1 MGQVGSASPSVNG
14 NLGNLGIIQS
24 SDGTLSVNGQEM
36 SLNEAVFYVLAQRA
50 QTVGSL
56 AQDRVSQMETQLT
69 SMNKAKKMLDIMKDL
84 KGKAKDGKAQAM
96 PENVQEWLKA
106 NGVSISS
113 DSSGTVVL
121 GGNYVANKYSSQQ
134 WETNMNYLQTKV
146 DSMTQDQQ
154 LQYIKL
160 KSYVDKAN
168 DATEGASSQV
178 SKMEQTQSFIMQK
191 F

>member
-1 MGQVGSASPSVNG
+1 MSQVSGASPPAGNG
-14 NLGNLGIIQS
+14 LDITKL
-24 SDGTLSVNGQEM
+24 SDGTLSVGGMKM

-50 QTVGSL
+50 ATVSSL
-56 AQDRVSQMETQLT
+56 AEGRVSQMQDQLT
-69 SMNKAKKMLDIMKDL
+69 AMNSAKKVLDEMKNL
-84 KGKAKDGKAQAM
+84 KNKSQDGGPQAM
-96 PENVQEWLKA
+96 PEDVEKWLKT
-106 NGVSISS
+106 NGVTVSS

-121 GGNYVANKYSSQQ
+121 KGNYVAKKYDSKQ